1 MILFTSTCNDTVYSC
16 CDFPL
21 PQEPCLPPVTP
32 PTSCL
37 PWSFQRTSYRS
48 TGSRGAWPCCVP
60 STTNSGPA
68 VCWGL
73 VCSCVCSDNQGDV
86 GSEELGVISCHQGC
100 ALSGGS
106 FSLMSRY
113 IYSLIATLN
122 LGRNK
127 ISVIEKYLFCLQ
139 NIPSNFTTCIIFS
152 MFMNFWLK
160 SIFVCWINLW

>member
-106 FSLMSRY
+106 FSL
-113 IYSLIATLN
+113 IVSLHIFLN
-122 LGRNK
+122 CHPEPRKKQNICDRK
-127 ISVIEKYLFCLQ
+127 IFILFTKHSVQFYNMYYFFHVYELLIKVNFCLL
-139 NIPSNFTTCIIFS
+139 N
-152 MFMNFWLK
+152 
-160 SIFVCWINLW
+160 